1 MTDLRPFRALRYD
14 PRRVDLSRVV
24 VPPYDVITPEERVRY
39 YARDPHSA
47 IRLELTERV
56 EDEAGTDYREVS
68 ERLRAWQRE
77 GVLLRDPEPGFYA
90 LRQRFRTAEGLEHER
105 VGLFGALRL
114 EPYERRV
121 VLPHERTMSGP
132 KRDRLKQLRAAR
144 TNLSSVFLLY
154 EDREDALGPVVRSAF
169 RGEPLGRAVDEAGTE
184 HVLARLD
191 APEATRAVREFLADR
206 QVVIADGHHRY
217 ETALAYRE
225 ECRSERARRG
235 GDAEGERPEDFLL
248 VYLANAFAPG
258 TLLLPIHRVVR
269 KGPAPSEHLW
279 RERLAGWEERRVPV
293 AEPAEIPE
301 VLARE
306 LAPLADRHAFAADD
320 GSGLLRVF
328 SRPADGDLTIRVLEE
343 EVVGGVFG
351 IDREAI
357 REGALAFPK
366 DARLAAEQ
374 VRSGQ
379 GSVALYVNPLTPD
392 DVFRVTRAGEVLPQ
406 KSTFFVPKLPS
417 GLLFR
422 PLDEP

>member
-1 MTDLRPFRALRYD
+1 MTELRPFRALRYD
-14 PRRVDLSRVV
+14 PRRVDLSRVL
-24 VPPYDVITPEERVRY
+24 VPPYDVITPEERERY
-39 YARDPHSA
+39 YRRDPHSA

-56 EDEAGTDYREVS
+56 EEEAGTDYRQVR
-68 ERLRAWQRE
+68 ERLEAWQRE
-77 GVLLRDPEPGFYA
+77 GVLVRDREPALYA
-90 LRQRFRTAEGLEHER
+90 LRQRFRAPDGREYER
-105 VGLFGALRL
+105 VGFFGALRL

-144 TNLSSVFLLY
+144 ANLSSVFLLY
-154 EDREDALGPVVRSAF
+154 EDREDALGPAVRGAF
-169 RGEPLGRAVDEAGTE
+169 SGEPLARAADDQGTE
-184 HVLARLD
+184 QVLARLD
-191 APEATRAVREFLADR
+191 DPEALRAIREFLAER

-225 ECRSERARRG
+225 ECRARAD
-235 GDAEGERPEDFLL
+235 GDPGATRPEDLLL

-269 KGPAPSEHLW
+269 KGPVPSEHLW
-279 RERLAGWEERRVPV
+279 RERLAGWEESRVPV
-293 AEPAEIPE
+293 PDAAAIPGILE
-301 VLARE
+301 RE
-306 LAPLADRHAFAADD
+306 LAPRARDHAFAADD
-320 GSGLLRVF
+320 GSGVLRIF
-328 SRPADGDLTIRVLEE
+328 TRPADGNLTIRVLEE

-366 DARLAAEQ
+366 DARLAAEE
-374 VRSGQ
+374 VRAGR
-379 GSVALYVNPLTPD
+379 GAVALYVNPLTPD